1 MVEIISSLTLK
12 TWNGK
17 EMVTIGGQVILTL
30 EAQTLVGADLSHS
43 KLDYAYLPSTDLRR
57 VNFSYATLHGA
68 NLSGANLCGAN
79 FERSS
84 MMGVNLE
91 GADLAGAHLCGAYL
105 PGASL
110 GQADLRFAVLE
121 DAKLRYARYDET
133 TVWPEGF
140 DPRAAGAKLYSEVR
154 EWQL

>member
-1 MVEIISSLTLK
+1 MVEIINSPTLK

-17 EMVTIGGQVILTL
+17 EMVTTGGQVILTL

-43 KLDYAYLPSTDLRR
+43 KLDWAYLPSADLRR
-57 VNFSYATLHGA
+57 VNFSRASLHGA

-79 FERSS
+79 FEKTS

-91 GADLAGAHLCGAYL
+91 GADLADAYFCGAYL
-105 PGASL
+105 PGARL
-110 GQADLRFAVLE
+110 QEADLRFAILE
-121 DAKLRYARYDET
+121 DVKLRYARYDET
-133 TVWPEGF
+133 TLWPEGF
-140 DPRAAGAKLYSEVR
+140 DPKAAGAKLYSEVK